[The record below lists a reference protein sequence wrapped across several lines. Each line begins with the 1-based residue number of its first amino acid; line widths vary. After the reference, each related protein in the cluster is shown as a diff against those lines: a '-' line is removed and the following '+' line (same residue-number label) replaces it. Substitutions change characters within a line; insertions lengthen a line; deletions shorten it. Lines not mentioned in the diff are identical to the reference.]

1 MKVNNGIMSDCE
13 EFKTVFNDPQQELQY
28 WKDQAHHFKRV
39 VREVQDEMAEFTES
53 SKELEKELESMNEM
67 NEKELKEMRQKNMK
81 LNLECE
87 SLKEKL
93 ESHQEESYRQITDL
107 ENELAMATA
116 LKAENIKYIR
126 ELEQAND
133 DLERTKRATIVSLE
147 DFEQRLNHALE
158 RNAFLESELD
168 EKEALAVT
176 VQRLR
181 DEARDLSQELAVRQ
195 RKDVPSEHN
204 DSKLGQS
211 TPSKPSTLPV
221 LTRQPSN
228 SSSPAITRNNNN
240 ISQPSTP
247 TRDQNGVLPQGS
259 TPKPAPLTPS
269 ARVSALNIV
278 GELLRKVGALETK
291 LSSCRNFVRE
301 SPSSQKVSK
310 SNVSQLDSPGWERQ
324 ATRSNG
330 TAGISN
336 SKNAITTSMKISV

>member
-13 EFKTVFNDPQQELQY
+13 EFKTNFTDPEQELQY
-28 WKDQAHHFKRV
+28 WKNQAHQYKKIV
-39 VREVQDEMAEFTES
+39 GEVQDEMAEFTES
-53 SKELEKELESMNEM
+53 SKELEKELEAMNEM
-67 NEKELKEMRQKNMK
+67 NEKELKDMRQKNMK

-93 ESHQEESYRQITDL
+93 EMHQAESHRQITDL
-107 ENELAMATA
+107 ESALAMETA

-195 RKDVPSEHN
+195 RKDVPTEHN
-204 DSKLGQS
+204 DTKLIQS
-211 TPSKPSTLPV
+211 TPSKPSALPA
-221 LTRQPSN
+221 LARQPSG
-228 SSSPAITRNNNN
+228 SSPAIARTNT

-247 TRDQNGVLPQGS
+247 TREQNGILPQSS

-310 SNVSQLDSPGWERQ
+310 SNVSQLESPGWERQ